1 MHAPDA
7 PDASDDTHDPHAH
20 AGDGIAE
27 DRLARIRRRFA
38 YSAAALATAGLIV
51 ALNGCG
57 SEPEQDATDTAT
69 PSNEGSVATELPVGM
84 PNFVPL
90 PTALENFALFPTD
103 GAISF
108 NPTAD
113 GVILDGRGYFAS
125 TEQYGPD
132 FTVTYEYRFPKA
144 DPLGT
149 EEVPGENT
157 GCLLFIDETDKVWPR
172 CLEVQG
178 KWGETA
184 SIKSN
189 AKDVTVESTLDEPA
203 RDAARKPQGDW
214 NAVTVVSEGGA
225 LTVTLN
231 GEQVSTS
238 QPTALT
244 RGRIGFQA
252 EGYPVEF
259 RGMSIG
265 E

>member
-1 MHAPDA
+1 MHAPD
-7 PDASDDTHDPHAH
+7 DAHDPHAQ
-20 AGDGIAE
+20 AGDGIAT

-38 YSAAALATAGLIV
+38 YSAPALATAGLIV
-51 ALNGCG
+51 LLNGCEK
-57 SEPEQDATDTAT
+57 EPELSDSGAGQTIDPA
-69 PSNEGSVATELPVGM
+69 SNDGGAATELPDSM

-90 PTALENFALFPTD
+90 PEALENFALFPAD

-132 FTVTYEYRFPKA
+132 FTVSYEYRFPEA

-149 EEVPGENT
+149 EEIPGENT

-189 AKDVTVESTLDEPA
+189 ARDVTVESELDEAA
-203 RDAARKPQGDW
+203 RDAARKPPGDW
-214 NAVTVVSEGGA
+214 NAMTIVSEGGA

-231 GEQVSTS
+231 GEQVATS
-238 QPTALT
+238 QPTELT

-259 RGMSIG
+259 RGVSIS

>member
-1 MHAPDA
+1 MHAPDP
-7 PDASDDTHDPHAH
+7 PDPSDDTHDPHAH

-51 ALNGCG
+51 LLNGCG
-57 SEPEQDATDTAT
+57 SEPEAVDSHTTDASDEGGGVAET
-69 PSNEGSVATELPVGM
+69 PAGM
-84 PNFVPL
+84 PNFKPL
-90 PTALENFALFPTD
+90 PAALENFVLFPAD
-103 GAISF
+103 GAITF
-108 NPTAD
+108 NPTDD

-125 TEQYGPD
+125 TAEYGPG
-132 FTVTYEYRFPKA
+132 FTVSYEYRFPEA

-157 GCLLFIDETDKVWPR
+157 GCLLFVGEEDKVWPR

-178 KWGETA
+178 RWDDTA
-184 SIKSN
+184 QIKSN
-189 AKDVTVESTLDEPA
+189 ARDVTVESTLDEAA
-203 RDAARKPQGDW
+203 RDAARKPPGEW
-214 NAVTVVSEGGA
+214 NRVEVVSEGGA

-231 GEQVSTS
+231 GQQVSTS
-238 QPTALT
+238 EPTELT
-244 RGRIGFQA
+244 EGRIGFQA

-259 RGMSIG
+259 RAVTI